1 MKLSKVKKVCLDA
14 FDIIVKKADTGI
26 DIRTWIGTCDAMYP
40 VRGME
45 MSAELAIRI
54 WEIEGKKLK
63 DIRVEQDTEEE
74 EAATLIMRGDL
85 EKFSFLGDTL
95 ADAYEEDTPGLVRI
109 ATIDNWVLLMDRKTG
124 EGWVI
129 RENRLAPVEGA
140 RILYIPSDESKNL
153 IGIYGGGMLEAV
165 VYAARWSASDYLKA
179 VIQKIVETYRAEEE
193 RQKTGDR

>member
-45 MSAELAIRI
+45 MSTELAIRI

-63 DIRVEQDTEEE
+63 DIRVDQDTDEE
-74 EAATLIMRGDL
+74 EAMTLIMREDL

-95 ADAYEEDTPGLVRI
+95 ADAYEEETPGLAKI
-109 ATIDNWVLLMDRKTG
+109 ATIENWVLLMDRKTG
-124 EGWVI
+124 KGWVI
-129 RENRLAPVEGA
+129 KENRLAPVEGTSL
-140 RILYIPSDESKNL
+140 LYIPLEENRNT
-153 IGIYGGGMLEAV
+153 IGIYGDGILEAV
-165 VYAARWSASDYLKA
+165 VYAARWNKSDYMKMI
-179 VIQKIVETYRAEEE
+179 IQKIVETYRAEEQPE
-193 RQKTGDR
+193 VR